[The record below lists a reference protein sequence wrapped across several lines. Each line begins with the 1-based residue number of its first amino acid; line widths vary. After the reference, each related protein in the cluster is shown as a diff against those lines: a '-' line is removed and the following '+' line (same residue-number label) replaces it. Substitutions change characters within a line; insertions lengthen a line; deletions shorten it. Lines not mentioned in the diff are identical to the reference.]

1 MATAPSK
8 PANAA
13 AVRQMSVTTK
23 SIFNCNGRL
32 RAAIPRPA
40 TQESD
45 MRPQHELE
53 TYDEEQER
61 MAEYSRHLEMERE
74 ECLNALRD
82 ALWDLVKPLG
92 PPAVELARVQAK
104 IEALAHGDDVH
115 ATVAMLDRLSEVARA
130 FADGVSAATIAA
142 RALLTRLG

>member
-1 MATAPSK
+1 
-8 PANAA
+8 
-13 AVRQMSVTTK
+13 
-23 SIFNCNGRL
+23 
-32 RAAIPRPA
+32 
-40 TQESD
+40 

-74 ECLNALRD
+74 ECLNALRG

-92 PPAVELARVQAK
+92 PPAVGLARVQAK